1 MNENREQGAPQEDAP
16 TDVPGWPKIIISG
29 LACAVILSIVYR
41 VVGHLGPLIGW
52 HQRAS
57 AREWILAAI
66 IGFLIGCLWPLRGIS
81 RAAAARHMPV
91 DGSTLQEAAEKNH
104 YE

>member
-1 MNENREQGAPQEDAP
+1 MNENREEDELQEDARV
-16 TDVPGWPKIIISG
+16 DMPGWPKIIISG

-41 VVGHLGPLIGW
+41 VVGHLGLLVGW

-57 AREWILAAI
+57 AREWMLATI
-66 IGFLIGCLWPLRGIS
+66 IGFLIGCLLPLRGIS
-81 RAAAARHMPV
+81 RAAAARDMPGN
-91 DGSTLQEAAEKNH
+91 GSTLQEAARENH

>member
-1 MNENREQGAPQEDAP
+1 MNENREQGAPQEDARIN
-16 TDVPGWPKIIISG
+16 VPGWPKIIRSG
-29 LACAVILSIVYR
+29 IVCAVMFSIVYQ
-41 VVGHLGPLIGW
+41 VVGHLGLLVGW

-81 RAAAARHMPV
+81 RAAAAPHLPG
-91 DGSTLQEAAEKNH
+91 DGSTLQESTRGNH